1 VRLSKKL
8 FIKTYGCQMNVYD
21 SIRMNDVMAP
31 LGYAASDTFEDA
43 DLVILNTCHIRERAE
58 EKVYSELGRIREE
71 KNRKA
76 ARGEKMLIAVGGCVG
91 QAEGKE
97 IMHRA
102 PYVDIVLGPQSY
114 HQLPEMVTRAIRENG
129 GVVELDFPAV
139 QKFDLLPESSSPQ
152 GVSAFLSVQEGCDK
166 FCSFCVVPYT
176 RGTEYSRK
184 VETVVSEARRMVDQG
199 ALEITLLGQNVN
211 AYHGEGSDGNIR
223 PLAYLIRELANING
237 LQRIRYTTSHPRDM
251 SDELIELHG
260 AEPKLMPFLHLPVQS
275 GSDNVLKRMNRKHT
289 AEFYLDIIDR
299 LRKARPDIGFSSDFI
314 IGFPGE
320 SDQDFEDTMALV
332 RQVHFASAY
341 SFNYSP
347 RPGTPA
353 AADDRQVEEHV
364 KNERLYRLQALLR
377 EQQTAFNAASVGQT
391 MPVLLL
397 RDGKHDGQLLGKSPW
412 MQSVHVSGAEAY
424 RGQIVDMAITG
435 GYLTSLAGE
444 IAGDW
449 RKTA

>member
-1 VRLSKKL
+1 
-8 FIKTYGCQMNVYD
+8 
-21 SIRMNDVMAP
+21 
-31 LGYAASDTFEDA
+31 
-43 DLVILNTCHIRERAE
+43 
-58 EKVYSELGRIREE
+58 
-71 KNRKA
+71 
-76 ARGEKMLIAVGGCVG
+76 
-91 QAEGKE
+91 
-97 IMHRA
+97 
-102 PYVDIVLGPQSY
+102 
-114 HQLPEMVTRAIRENG
+114 
-129 GVVELDFPAV
+129 
-139 QKFDLLPESSSPQ
+139 
-152 GVSAFLSVQEGCDK
+152 
-166 FCSFCVVPYT
+166 
-176 RGTEYSRK
+176 
-184 VETVVSEARRMVDQG
+184 
-199 ALEITLLGQNVN
+199 
-211 AYHGEGSDGNIR
+211 
-223 PLAYLIRELANING
+223 
-237 LQRIRYTTSHPRDM
+237 
-251 SDELIELHG
+251 
-260 AEPKLMPFLHLPVQS
+260 
-275 GSDNVLKRMNRKHT
+275 
-289 AEFYLDIIDR
+289 
-299 LRKARPDIGFSSDFI
+299 
-314 IGFPGE
+314 
-320 SDQDFEDTMALV
+320 MALV